1 MRKSYTINIFLPSG
15 DASGLRILRRP
26 NWTGVGL
33 AFSRTGFQEASSRS
47 ELSQP
52 GVYVL
57 VGNMEESSLPMV
69 YIGEG
74 DPVINRL
81 IDHNRNKDFWEWA
94 VVFSSTDNS
103 INKAF
108 VQHLES
114 RLIDIAQGK
123 KRCNLTNNVFPKRPT
138 LTESDHADMENF
150 LDNMLSIFPLVG
162 LSIFENSKTLF
173 HNKPKDTFH
182 ISGREGADATAIQQP
197 NGFVVLKNS
206 KAALT
211 VTTSISPYLV
221 KLRQDLVKKDVLAEK
236 NGLFIFGEDYSFSSP
251 SLAASVVLG
260 RNTNGRSEW
269 KNSDGKSLNDLA
281 ATAVA
286 IKTLPSN

>member
-1 MRKSYTINIFLPSG
+1 MHKSYTINIFLPSG
-15 DASGLRILRRP
+15 EASGLRILRRA
-26 NWTGVGL
+26 NWTGIGL
-33 AFSRTGFQEASSRS
+33 AFARTGFQEASSRT
-47 ELSQP
+47 ELTQP

-57 VGNMEESSLPMV
+57 VGYTDESSLPTV

-74 DPVINRL
+74 DPVFNRL
-81 IDHNRNKDFWEWA
+81 VEHNRNKDFWEWA

-114 RLIDIAQGK
+114 RLIDIARGK
-123 KRCNLTNNVFPKRPT
+123 KRCNLTNNTSPKRPT

-162 LSIFENSKTLF
+162 LSIFENSKTLS
-173 HNKPKDTFH
+173 NRKPKDTFH
-182 ISGREGADATAIQQP
+182 ISGREGAEATAIQQP

-206 KAALT
+206 RVALT
-211 VTTSISPYLV
+211 VTASISPYLI
-221 KLRQDLVKKDVLAEK
+221 KLRQDLVKNGVLAEK
-236 NGLFIFGEDYSFSSP
+236 NGYYLVEEDYSFSSP

-269 KNSDGKSLNDLA
+269 KNRDGKSLNDLA
-281 ATAVA
+281 AEAVNN
-286 IKTLPSN
+286 KTLPAI